1 MLLIV
6 GAMFFSLTLY
16 SGEIIAALV
25 KSNLL
30 TINLEKISDDGE
42 SKNRKILANQQLEA
56 VTSKLEN
63 AEKLL
68 LDSNQELSKLEIDK
82 NGLQTEK
89 EKLKQSIDKLKFEE
103 NFSGSRDKLIIEVF
117 YSTGVRLSELIN
129 IKLAD
134 VDTLKSQ
141 IKVLGKRNKE
151 RLIPLTK
158 ELQKSIEAYMILRI
172 KEKVTDCSYLFL
184 TDSGKKL
191 NPSMV
196 YRKVNE
202 LLKGVTTL
210 EKKSPHV
217 LRHTF
222 ATHMLNNGA
231 DLNVIKELLGHAS
244 LSATEVWISEA
255 QERMVLAVSPK
266 EWPRLAEIAR
276 LEGVEATPIGT
287 FTGNGQLVLRWNDE
301 IVGDLNCH
309 FLHEGRPRERLRSS
323 FTPQQN
329 NPLRWSLED
338 ENFETI
344 LLELLR
350 SEDVASKEWIIRQYD
365 HEVQGKSVLKPLL
378 GPMGGPADATVIRG
392 VLGRPRG
399 ILIGIGLRHHLGTSN
414 PFEMA
419 VGGMFN
425 PGVLMTVADLSRM
438 EVEVD
443 VNENDVVNIDIGD
456 TSEIEIDAYPDTL
469 FYGIVSEIAHTA
481 QSANMGLQQ
490 QVTNFK
496 VKVRMLSVPDKI
508 RPGMS
513 STVNIITETIKDA
526 VSIPIQSLTSRPEN
540 YEQKI
545 DNKGNKW
552 SEKNDEDDQSF
563 KKIKSIDVV
572 FVLEDEFNDTTAPSG
587 KKYAVVRPLE
597 VGISSENHY
606 FVRSGIKLGEMI
618 VTGGYRVLSKELSH
632 GTLVALKN
640 DPLSK
645 DGNFGK

>member
-1 MLLIV
+1 MLDTLKKKKVWIPLLIILV
-6 GAMFFSLTLY
+6 LIAGYVFST
-16 SGEIIAALV
+16 SGSEQDIFVDTELVELRDIIQRVNASGKIQPEEAVQITSTITGWITEITVMEGDTVEPGQHLISIDEKQIRPRYNNALSQV
-25 KSNLL
+25 KSSEANLRKVRSQMDRTKSLFSQNLISKQEIEQVEASFQIAQSQSEQANANLL
-30 TINLEKISDDGE
+30 S
-42 SKNRKILANQQLEA
+42 
-56 VTSKLEN
+56 
-63 AEKLL
+63 AE
-68 LDSNQELSKLEIDK
+68 DELSKTRLTAPKYGIV
-82 NGLQTEK
+82 T
-89 EKLKQSIDKLKFEE
+89 SI
-103 NFSGSRDKLIIEVF
+103 
-117 YSTGVRLSELIN
+117 
-129 IKLAD
+129 
-134 VDTLKSQ
+134 
-141 IKVLGKRNKE
+141 
-151 RLIPLTK
+151 TK
-158 ELQKSIEAYMILRI
+158 E
-172 KEKVTDCSYLFL
+172 
-184 TDSGKKL
+184 
-191 NPSMV
+191 
-196 YRKVNE
+196 
-202 LLKGVTTL
+202 
-210 EKKSPHV
+210 
-217 LRHTF
+217 
-222 ATHMLNNGA
+222 
-231 DLNVIKELLGHAS
+231 
-244 LSATEVWISEA
+244 
-255 QERMVLAVSPK
+255 
-266 EWPRLAEIAR
+266 
-276 LEGVEATPIGT
+276 EG
-287 FTGNGQLVLRWNDE
+287 
-301 IVGDLNCH
+301 
-309 FLHEGRPRERLRSS
+309 
-323 FTPQQN
+323 
-329 NPLRWSLED
+329 
-338 ENFETI
+338 
-344 LLELLR
+344 
-350 SEDVASKEWIIRQYD
+350 
-365 HEVQGKSVLKPLL
+365 
-378 GPMGGPADATVIRG
+378 
-392 VLGRPRG
+392 
-399 ILIGIGLRHHLGTSN
+399 
-414 PFEMA
+414 EMA

-572 FVLEDEFNDTTAPSG
+572 FVLEDEFNGTTAPSS

-632 GTLVALKN
+632 GTLVSLKN
-640 DPLSK
+640 APLSK